1 MSDVRAR
8 AIHAH
13 PFSILTFLYRFLFL
27 LIIPLARGFIS
38 ALTGDIFSWVRG
50 AWFDILI
57 VALIIILAYQK
68 WEHFQ
73 YHMDINGVY
82 IATGIF
88 FRSEFYIPQDRISTL
103 SVIRPFWL
111 RPFRIARIRIDTIAG
126 DPRSPDAA
134 FYVWSREADRISS
147 LRAAPPAMDS
157 DGAPAQDRP
166 HLYELVLL
174 SLLTSNSFIGI
185 VFIATFFSHMGQI
198 LGEEL
203 SGILVTT
210 FEELSRRIAFGLP
223 PIFAGAALLLLC
235 GWLVAFCISLLQVK
249 NLFVCRSENTLHV
262 SGGVLVQKEYSL
274 RRDDVSFI
282 DIRQSL
288 TTRLLR
294 LYSVYINAIGFA
306 KDKKSD
312 IAAVIP
318 FSSKKRTQKRL
329 ALLLPEYRLSQRTL
343 KPNGGAI
350 FKFIIEPLWPC
361 LLIPAGTIAACW
373 LLPSWVEIIRFAGF
387 MLCLPAFWFLGV
399 RLLDFASSGVSCCE
413 NYYTL
418 RYSKLYHLHTVVFS
432 YDKISLIN
440 IRQSILQ
447 RGDDKCDLVIST
459 RAEGHMRHHIRN
471 LDRSASLEIFR
482 LPDFPIVMKKKRAQ
496 KS

>member
-1 MSDVRAR
+1 MSDIRAR

-134 FYVWSREADRISS
+134 FYVWSREADRFSS

-249 NLFVCRSENTLHV
+249 NLFVRRSENTLHV
-262 SGGVLVQKEYSL
+262 SGGVLVQKEFSAA
-274 RRDDVSFI
+274 RR
-282 DIRQSL
+282 RE
-288 TTRLLR
+288 
-294 LYSVYINAIGFA
+294 LYRYPPKPDNA
-306 KDKKSD
+306 
-312 IAAVIP
+312 P
-318 FSSKKRTQKRL
+318 
-329 ALLLPEYRLSQRTL
+329 
-343 KPNGGAI
+343 
-350 FKFIIEPLWPC
+350 
-361 LLIPAGTIAACW
+361 
-373 LLPSWVEIIRFAGF
+373 
-387 MLCLPAFWFLGV
+387 
-399 RLLDFASSGVSCCE
+399 
-413 NYYTL
+413 
-418 RYSKLYHLHTVVFS
+418 
-432 YDKISLIN
+432 
-440 IRQSILQ
+440 
-447 RGDDKCDLVIST
+447 
-459 RAEGHMRHHIRN
+459 
-471 LDRSASLEIFR
+471 SASIFR
-482 LPDFPIVMKKKRAQ
+482 LYQRDRFRQGQKIRYRGCHPFLLQRAHAKAPGLAAPGIPPFAAFTQAKRRCNL
-496 KS
+496 